1 MVMIVEGHQM
11 VTTLIPSASRPCGR
25 VCGKLI
31 GEGEAMKRFF
41 MMLSVSL
48 LFPALSSAQAPG
60 LTAPD
65 VSPAASATQTLGLTE
80 LSVTYHRPG
89 TNGRKIWGALV
100 PYDQVWRA
108 GANMNTTVSFSTPV
122 TVNGTA
128 LAAGTYGLHMIPTTG
143 AWTVIFSKESGAWG
157 SFSYDQK
164 EDAARVSAKPEV
176 APFQERLGY
185 TFDDPSK
192 DAVVLAMRW
201 EKVRVPIEIRIDV
214 AQTVLDNYLAQLR
227 ALPRFGWLG
236 WNQAANW
243 AAQNDIELDQ
253 AMGWADRSIS
263 MNRNFTNLTTK
274 SLILGK
280 KGNPTEAAKLRDE
293 AFGMATEAEL
303 NTYGYQLMG
312 QQKTDEAIAIF
323 ERNVKAHPQSSN
335 VYDSLAEAYG
345 IKGDRNRALENYSKA
360 LSLATDPA
368 AKTRI
373 SGVIENLK
381 KQ

>member
-1 MVMIVEGHQM
+1 MI
-11 VTTLIPSASRPCGR
+11 R
-25 VCGKLI
+25 
-31 GEGEAMKRFF
+31 EGEPMKRFF
-41 MMLSVSL
+41 VMLFVSL
-48 LFPALSSAQAPG
+48 LFPALARAQAPG

-65 VSPAASATQTLGLTE
+65 VSPAASASQTLGLSE

-100 PYDQVWRA
+100 PWDQVWRA

-122 TVNGTA
+122 SVNGTA
-128 LAAGTYGLHMIPTTG
+128 LAAGTYGLHMIPTTE

-214 AQTVLDNYLAQLR
+214 AQTVLDNYKAQLR
-227 ALPRFGWLG
+227 GLPRFGWQG

-243 AAQNDIELDQ
+243 AAQNNIELEN
-253 AMGWADRSIS
+253 ATSWVDRSIS

-274 SLILGK
+274 SLIVGK
-280 KGNPTEAAKLRDE
+280 KGNQTEAVKLRDE
-293 AFGMATEAEL
+293 AFAMATEAEL

-312 QQKTDEAIAIF
+312 QQKTDDAIAIF
-323 ERNVKAHPQSSN
+323 ERNVKAHPQSWN
-335 VYDSLAEAYG
+335 AYDSLAEAYG
-345 IKGDRNRALENYSKA
+345 IKGDKERAIENYSKA
-360 LSLATDPA
+360 SSLATDPTQ
-368 AKTRI
+368 KTRI
-373 SGVIENLK
+373 AGTIENLK